1 MNNRHALSVAGFAVV
16 LGLVFGACA
25 TTHVSFYQQVAT
37 AGSEQDALQ
46 LPGGDHLTRD
56 QRVAWYHLMADYNPL
71 RTRESLARA
80 TRENPAGT
88 ATVPSL
94 LARVFAGLDVGDI
107 DAIWQAASGLIAA
120 DPEGMHGMF
129 AAAVIHRYVLF
140 DISSTRWSD
149 ISQWCD
155 TTLKQKNLRPGL
167 RYLVQEIKYDLALR
181 RDDPIA
187 AMNIRDAQGRV
198 NAFIIADPVGMYPH
212 YNLRKSR
219 LPMEAAKA
227 LQAQYVI
234 DGKTVKLYAIDDA
247 KHPIADKG
255 DFYRTPGLVAD
266 ATFFTLPSS
275 GKVLITLEHGAECVV
290 QVDGKNVL
298 LHDTYADFDSGVS
311 SALVSLGKGTHRIL
325 RKMALS
331 SRDSRPNMFVTD
343 DRGVPIATFAS
354 FETQP
359 ARLPDADDVDVL
371 ATVHPAQTLMEK
383 PLRSYPRDPVRRA
396 EAALIYST
404 LFDGNHRSRVL
415 MQEAVAMAPRW
426 AGGMAL
432 LRDAWMHDPAL
443 PESLAK
449 RQARK
454 VNERLMEVSGGVHF
468 VALLHRFSEAMDN
481 NQREEAAEV
490 LETLRSVAPSSLR
503 VLRASLLLYD
513 NNRWAAERQQVL
525 EKLAELD
532 PLNPQSVQ
540 DLLAQRA
547 DEFRLAEARMLFE
560 RQLELSGDETMRLDM
575 YDREGDT
582 EKARALLRDVLTLYP
597 GDVNLRYTDM
607 VLLIS
612 GGRFDEASKDIDWFR
627 ALPGGPDIAR
637 QWEATVK
644 AFQSDPAAFEAYLQ
658 SQIDKD
664 PARLDLRRN
673 LYVWQGKKEFA
684 EDAADG
690 LAVIAD
696 YQAREQPYQAA
707 VVNVLDEYL
716 VRFLPG
722 GSRIERVH
730 TIVHL
735 LSQRAVEYYTEFKS
749 PKGVTYQVR
758 ALQPD
763 GTEIRPHAVRS
774 KNTVAF
780 PRLSVGDFVEQDY
793 VTYTG
798 PEAVIPEFTD
808 TFFYFIT
815 PHTPTFR
822 SHLKVFLPDQSP
834 VKIAWE
840 PTDNPLLKD
849 HPPVTLQRDGYT
861 EWDWRY
867 DNLPGYTPEPRMP
880 PATEILPLT
889 HMYYPLSY
897 GDIIAAAWEQNE
909 GRSRPSEEIREFLA
923 SHRGTGSIGDQVRRL
938 YRAVCATVEE
948 DKGATQAAHVLL
960 QKRGDRLSL
969 MRALL
974 NLMGVDNW
982 QVYVQPSLLKT
993 RNLDGERLNLLTH
1006 TLMAADPVG
1015 KGRAKDFVWM
1025 DGGSTFAL
1033 ADGYTPLL
1041 ENGRGLLVTPPGSG
1055 DPKWVTV
1062 PRPQPPLE
1070 QRRKSAMR
1078 IVMDAKGNATAVG
1091 EEQIFG
1097 YESRFYREKLR
1108 ANTPQKQ
1115 HKIFQQAI
1123 NSVFKGAVL
1132 RELQLQNLEDAEKPL
1147 IISYTFDVARVARRS
1162 PDGWELHKPFYA
1174 AMLGKRFI
1182 STLTRSYPMFINQPY
1197 LLDDSVTIVPPEGYR
1212 LTRGPIGSV
1221 DLNNVYGNF
1230 RFSLGQKPDGSI
1242 ELTRQGYVPVQRI
1255 EPGNSYLEFMKFCGQ
1270 ADRLEEQPWVLSPV
1284 SVAGDAPQYNEAEVA
1299 TP

>member
-1 MNNRHALSVAGFAVV
+1 MTNPRTLSVVAATLV

-37 AGSEQDALQ
+37 AGSEKDALQ
-46 LPGGDHLTRD
+46 LPGSDHMTRD
-56 QRVAWYHLMADYNPL
+56 QRVAWYHLMADYNPI
-71 RTRESLARA
+71 RTREALARA
-80 TRENPAGT
+80 AREDAAGT
-88 ATVPSL
+88 AAAPSL
-94 LARVFAGLDVGDI
+94 LAQIFAGLDVGDV
-107 DAIWQAASGLIAA
+107 DATWQAARALVAA
-120 DPEGMHGMF
+120 DPGGLHGLF

-140 DISSTRWSD
+140 DISSMRWSD
-149 ISQWCD
+149 IGQWCD
-155 TTLKQKNLRPGL
+155 ATLKRGDLHPGL
-167 RYLVQEIKYDLALR
+167 RYMVQEIKYDLALR

-187 AMNIRDAQGRV
+187 AMNIRKAQGRV
-198 NAFIIADPVGMYPH
+198 NAFIISDPVGLYPH
-212 YNLRKSR
+212 YHLRTGR
-219 LPMEAAKA
+219 LPMEAAEA
-227 LQAQYVI
+227 LKPQYVV
-234 DGKTVKLYAIDDA
+234 DGKTVKLYAIDDTTR
-247 KHPIADKG
+247 PIADKG
-255 DFYRTPGLVAD
+255 DFYRTPGLVVD

-275 GKVLITLEHGAECVV
+275 GRVLITQEHGAECVV
-290 QVDGKNVL
+290 QVDGKNVQM
-298 LHDTYADFDSGVS
+298 HDTYADFDSGVS
-311 SALVSLGKGTHRIL
+311 TVLLSLDKGTHRIL

-331 SRDSRPNMFVTD
+331 SRDSRPGMFVTD
-343 DRGVPIATFAS
+343 DRGVPVPTFAS
-354 FETQP
+354 FDAQP
-359 ARLPDADDVDVL
+359 ADLPDAGDVEML
-371 ATVHPAQTLMEK
+371 ARVHPAQTLMK
-383 PLRSYPRDPVRRA
+383 RQLASYPRDPVRRA
-396 EAALIYST
+396 EASLIYST
-404 LFDGNHRSRVL
+404 LFDANHRSRVL
-415 MQEAVAMAPRW
+415 MQEAVDMAPRW

-443 PESLAK
+443 PDSLAK

-468 VALLHRFSEAMDN
+468 VALLHRFFEAMDN
-481 NQREEAAEV
+481 NQREEAAG
-490 LETLRSVAPSSLR
+490 LLDTLRSVAPSSLR

-532 PLNPQSVQ
+532 PLNPQAVQ

-560 RQLELSGDETMRLDM
+560 RQLELSGDETMRLDL
-575 YDREGDT
+575 YDREGKT
-582 EKARALLRDVLTLYP
+582 QKAQTLLRDVLTLFP

-612 GGRFDEASKDIDWFR
+612 DGRFDEALKDIAWFR

-644 AFQSDPAAFEAYLQ
+644 AFQADPAAFETYLQ
-658 SQIDKD
+658 NQIEKD

-684 EDAADG
+684 ADAADG

-696 YQAREQPYQAA
+696 YQARETPYQAA

-735 LSQRAVEYYTEFKS
+735 LSQRAVEYYTEFKP

-798 PEAVIPEFTD
+798 PEGAIPEFTD

-834 VKIAWE
+834 VKISWE
-840 PTDNPLLKD
+840 PTDNPALKD

-861 EWDWRY
+861 EWEWRY

-897 GDIIAAAWEQNE
+897 EDIIAAAWEHNE

-923 SHRGTGSIGDQVRRL
+923 SHRGKGGIGDQVRRL
-938 YRAVCATVEE
+938 YRAVCDTVEE
-948 DKGATQAAHVLL
+948 NQGATQAAHVLL

-982 QVYVQPSLLKT
+982 QVYVQPALLKT

-1015 KGRAKDFVWM
+1015 KGRAEDFIWM

-1041 ENGRGLLVTPPGSG
+1041 ENGHGLLVTPPGSG
-1055 DPKWVTV
+1055 KPAWVTV
-1062 PRPQPPLE
+1062 PRPRPPLE
-1070 QRRKSAMR
+1070 KRRKSAMR

-1091 EEQIFG
+1091 EERIFG

-1108 ANTPQKQ
+1108 VNTPQKQ

-1132 RELQLQNLEDAEKPL
+1132 RELQLKNLEDAEKPL

-1162 PDGWELHKPFYA
+1162 PDGWELYKPFYA

-1197 LLDDSVTIVPPEGYR
+1197 LLNDSVTVVPPEGYR
-1212 LTRGPIGSV
+1212 LARGPVGSV
-1221 DLNNVYGNF
+1221 DLNNIYGSF
-1230 RFSLGQKPDGSI
+1230 RFSLGQKPDGTI
-1242 ELTRQGYVPVQRI
+1242 VLTRQGYVPVQRI

-1284 SVAGDAPQYNEAEVA
+1284 SVAGDAPRHTETEVA
-1299 TP
+1299 AP